1 LNELLIGVRG
11 VHFAATLWAAGT
23 VCFML
28 LVAGPALLR
37 QLTVMAWAA
46 LTLTAV
52 TGAAWFVLIA
62 ANILDIPLGEISPA
76 GLWTVASD
84 TRYGQVAVL
93 RLGLAVAL
101 GALMAAP
108 VFTGQRALQLA
119 VAAALA
125 GLLALVGHA
134 GATPGAAG
142 WLHLTSDV
150 VHILAASAWL
160 GGLPALAMALGATA
174 AAEVTAR
181 FSVLGIV
188 SVGALLASG
197 LVNSWQLLKGPGD
210 LTTTTYGRVL
220 AVKIVLFAAMVAVA
234 AYNRTRVTARLPAE
248 RAIRTLRRNS
258 LIETALGLAVLLLAG
273 ALGTM
278 IPSGHVHTNA
288 PVTNSEA
295 AYVHIHSE
303 AAMADVTI
311 EPGSAGQGSV
321 TIRVSHEDFTEFPA
335 SAVKLVIAPRDGGV
349 PLLER
354 AAVRS
359 ADGTWLI
366 DNVKILQPGV
376 WTLRITIEGGGA
388 PIVLDAPIV
397 ITQCSNECS

>member
-1 LNELLIGVRG
+1 MNELLIGVRG